1 MSICNEQKAKPTFQ
15 NWGTCSRELDHF
27 EEKTEAWHR
36 ELQWDTQ
43 DKYLPLCYH
52 RLGDIHKHTHM
63 CMCIFF
69 FFFFLEGV
77 EITRST
83 RRNVTITETP
93 LNNWEEMTLFFKI
106 RILLSPLVGTWL
118 HEFHIK
124 YMYNFKST
132 HRTSLDWVGSL
143 KPLEHLL
150 AKIKLFQ
157 VH

>member
-15 NWGTCSRELDHF
+15 NWGTCSRVLDHF

-36 ELQWDTQ
+36 VTMRHNINICPYATTGWET
-43 DKYLPLCYH
+43 YTNTRTCA
-52 RLGDIHKHTHM
+52 
-63 CMCIFF
+63 CACAFF

-83 RRNVTITETP
+83 RRKVTITETP
-93 LNNWEEMTLFFKI
+93 LNNWEEMMLFFKI

-118 HEFHIK
+118 HAFHIK
-124 YMYNFKST
+124 YMYNFKSK